1 MSKKKILRSDTP
13 SINTDAF
20 KPTGDLQTTEGV
32 NATVTDLMERIQTD
46 IKKLEMA
53 KRHPK
58 GRVKF
63 TTALRQD
70 VVTWLKVYAAENG
83 GNAADVLENA
93 VLFYMDYKKS
103 LKG

>member
-1 MSKKKILRSDTP
+1 MKKKILRSDTP

-20 KPTGDLQTTEGV
+20 QSKSDLPTAQSVENFAEQLTGKIKAET
-32 NATVTDLMERIQTD
+32 
-46 IKKLEMA
+46 KKLEMA
-53 KRHPK
+53 TKQQT

-63 TTALRQD
+63 TTSLRAD
-70 VVTWLKVYAAENG
+70 VVTWLKVYAAQNG
-83 GNAADVLENA
+83 GKAADVLENA